1 MWLLSKSKQKTG
13 SRRQIQIKEVKD
25 GVILLPNNQYRT
37 VLETSSINFELKSEA
52 EQDVIIDSFQNFLNS
67 LSFPVQILVR
77 VREIDIDQ
85 YIEQILVKKDK
96 EKEEAYKT
104 QIQNYA
110 EFIRNLV
117 SGNKILARHFYFVI
131 AFVPDNKKQD
141 FDLTREQI
149 RNREDI
155 VVKGLEKIGMKVKS
169 LDSLQVLQ
177 LFYNFYNPS
186 QSKSQPLK
194 EIKYYA

>member
-1 MWLLSKSKQKTG
+1 MWLLNKSKQKTG

-25 GVILLPNNQYRT
+25 GVILLPNNQYRA

-67 LSFPVQILVR
+67 LSFPAQILVR

-131 AFVPDNKKQD
+131 AFVPDDKKQD

-177 LFYNFYNPS
+177 LFYNFYNPN

>member
-1 MWLLSKSKQKTG
+1 MWLLNKSKQKTT

-25 GVILLPNNQYRT
+25 GVITLPNNQYRA

-131 AFVPDNKKQD
+131 AFVPDDRKQD

-155 VVKGLEKIGMKVKS
+155 VVKGLEKIGMKVNN